1 MVPSELRPALAPAAI
16 LLLAALAVWFGAA
29 LPASL
34 EGLRTLGPYVVLAL
48 GALFGLLVPALWIIT
63 LGSAITVAQRFSK
76 AYQEMEQI
84 DAAERAALTLRERG

>member
-1 MVPSELRPALAPAAI
+1 
-16 LLLAALAVWFGAA
+16 
-29 LPASL
+29 
-34 EGLRTLGPYVVLAL
+34 VLAL
-48 GALFGLLVPALWIIT
+48 GALSGLLVPALWIIT